1 MWVKGRG
8 VDRCHCVSKQA
19 GEQTDPGGLEK
30 HADQCLARVAAGTST
45 QAARRQALLPK
56 RSRTG
61 TQGALTLTCS
71 CGDELPGE
79 GAGLRSPANRKGVG
93 VAPLQG
99 LVAWVPGLPLV
110 LACGTCSPAGCPSS
124 PEDDREEWAEGAAE
138 FPDVPGA
145 PGTCTAGSEEL
156 LGTAGA
162 SEGPALA
169 AGLELSDDRLSTLRA
184 GDGVAEGGSE
194 WDRRAA
200 WRTGEAEDSHV
211 PVGGQDFC
219 PPPTHP
225 APRAGGQGGGGVAL
239 DTKLSPSGWARG
251 QRTLNPSQD
260 PRHKGPRPP
269 DPHLGPV
276 ML

>member
-1 MWVKGRG
+1 MSASHRWRRARPLKQPE
-8 VDRCHCVSKQA
+8 DRRSC
-19 GEQTDPGGLEK
+19 
-30 HADQCLARVAAGTST
+30 
-45 QAARRQALLPK
+45 PK

-145 PGTCTAGSEEL
+145 PGTCTEGSEEL
-156 LGTAGA
+156 LGTAGG
-162 SEGPALA
+162 SEGSALA

-211 PVGGQDFC
+211 PVGDRTSVLPQHILLPEPG
-219 PPPTHP
+219 
-225 APRAGGQGGGGVAL
+225 RGGGSPGHQAFSIWMGKRPEN
-239 DTKLSPSGWARG
+239 TKPKPGPTS
-251 QRTLNPSQD
+251 QRHS
-260 PRHKGPRPP
+260 